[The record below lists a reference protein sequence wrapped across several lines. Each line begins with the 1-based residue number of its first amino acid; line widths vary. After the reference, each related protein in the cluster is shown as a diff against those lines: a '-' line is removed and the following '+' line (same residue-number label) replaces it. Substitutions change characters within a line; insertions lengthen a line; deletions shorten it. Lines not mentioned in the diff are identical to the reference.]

1 MATVVSDVVIAA
13 AARLKELRAE
23 VAALEREEKQI
34 RHLIMVEIEED
45 EDQRGLT
52 ASGAPVVHI
61 QEQHRRGVN
70 REKLEAMFPTIF
82 EQVMEETVVR
92 VLKID
97 L

>member
-23 VAALEREEKQI
+23 AAAIEREERQV
-34 RHLIMVEIEED
+34 RSLIMEAIEED
-45 EDQRGLT
+45 EDHVGLT
-52 ASGAPVVHI
+52 GSGAPVVHLQI
-61 QEQHRRGVN
+61 QHRRGVN
-70 REKLEAMFPTIF
+70 RDRLEAMFPTVF
-82 EQVMEETVVR
+82 EQVVEETEVR